1 MIIKKN
7 SHKFLTILIL
17 ALISLSLILS
27 GCSGVGKGSEAP
39 DFTLPDLNGKDVTLK
54 DLRGN
59 NVFLVF
65 WASWCDPCKEEMP
78 DIEKIHTEYKDKDL
92 VVLSINTGEDK
103 EAVKEFI
110 EASGYTF
117 QVLLDSELDVARAYK
132 TSNIPVSL
140 FVNKE
145 GKIVEKKEGLMTGAE
160 MEKAIEKLY
169 K

>member
-1 MIIKKN
+1 MFIKKK
-7 SHKFLTILIL
+7 SYKSLTILVL
-17 ALISLSLILS
+17 ALISFSLIIS

-39 DFTLPDLNGKDVTLK
+39 DFTLTDLDGNDVTFK
-54 DLRGN
+54 ELRGKN
-59 NVFLVF
+59 IYLNF
-65 WASWCDPCKEEMP
+65 WASWCDPCKDEMP

-92 VVLSINTGEDK
+92 VVLTINTGEDK
-103 EAVKEFI
+103 ESVKKFM

-117 QVLLDSELDVARAYK
+117 QVLLDSNLDVARIYK

-160 MEKAIEKLY
+160 MKKAVEQLY